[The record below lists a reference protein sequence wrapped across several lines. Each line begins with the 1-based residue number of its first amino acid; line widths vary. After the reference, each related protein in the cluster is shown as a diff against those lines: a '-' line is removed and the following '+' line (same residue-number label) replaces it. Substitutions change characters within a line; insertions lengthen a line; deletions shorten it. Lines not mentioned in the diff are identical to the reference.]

1 MGWRVLGWG
10 WIVMAAG
17 LSLARAEDRPP
28 NIVLIL
34 ADDLGCND
42 VGYNG
47 RTSWKTPNLDRLAGQ
62 GMTARRGYAAAAV
75 CCPSRAAL
83 LTGKSTI
90 HCGVT
95 KNNDDIPSGQTTIAE
110 ALKARGYAT
119 ALFGKWHHGTP
130 RVKGGSYVHPMDQGF
145 DNFFGFTDATHAW
158 EKFPTDLWEG
168 RAKVAVTGHADDL
181 FTDRGVAFIEAN
193 RARPFFL
200 YLPLTSTHFNIE
212 APEEEVALHKGHFP
226 EDKPERP
233 IRATYAAMV
242 TRLDRNVGRVL
253 EALERAKLTND
264 TIVMFTSDHGATFET
279 GNQGA
284 SVFHDS
290 NAPFRGGK
298 RTLWEG
304 GLRVPFLVRW
314 PNHVAAGSVSDQVQY
329 SIDLFPTF
337 LAASGAKDAPNDLD
351 GVSLLPVWTKGEA
364 LPERTLFWEWRSEG
378 GNQLAAMRGDE
389 KLVITNGGKPELFDV
404 KTDPAER
411 QTLSALR
418 PAKLKRL
425 GEDLKAW
432 LATEIQP

>member
-1 MGWRVLGWG
+1 MGRGFGVGL
-10 WIVMAAG
+10 ILVAAG
-17 LSLARAEDRPP
+17 LSLARAEDRAP

-34 ADDLGCND
+34 ADDLGHHD

-47 RTSWKTPNLDRLAGQ
+47 RTTWKTPNLDRLAAQ
-62 GMTARRGYAAAAV
+62 GLTAHRGYAAAAV

-83 LTGKSTI
+83 LTGKNTI

-95 KNNDDIPSGQTTIAE
+95 KNNDDIPSGQLTIAE

-145 DNFFGFTDATHAW
+145 DRFFGFTDATHAW
-158 EKFPTDLWEG
+158 EKFPTELWDG
-168 RAKVAVTGHADDL
+168 RAKVPISGHADDL
-181 FTDRGVAFIEAN
+181 FTDRGIAFIEQN
-193 RARPFFL
+193 RDRPFFL

-212 APEEEVALHKGHFP
+212 APEDEVALHRGHFP
-226 EDKPERP
+226 EDDPKLPL
-233 IRATYAAMV
+233 RATYAAMA

-253 EALERAKLTND
+253 EILDRLKLEKD
-264 TIVMFTSDHGATFET
+264 TLVVFTSDHGATFEA

-290 NAPFRGGK
+290 NFPFRGGK

-314 PNHVAAGSVSDQVQY
+314 PNRVPAGSVSDQVQL

-337 LAASGAKDAPNDLD
+337 LAASGAKEFPNDLD
-351 GVSLLPVWTKGEA
+351 GVNLLPVWTKGETLA
-364 LPERTLFWEWRSEG
+364 ERTVFWEWRSEG
-378 GNQLAAMRGDE
+378 SSQLAAMRGDE

-404 KTDPAER
+404 KADPAER
-411 QTLSALR
+411 QNISALR
-418 PAKLKRL
+418 PAKGKRL
-425 GEDLKAW
+425 GEELKAW